1 MPIKF
6 RGRDIGAGPRLFPND
21 AIFPPKEDD
30 ATKILKKKIDVVA
43 KKEKAKEPKLS
54 KKEAMAAATKAA
66 VSGAISELISDKPT
80 KSKVREY
87 MRARAAELS

>member
-6 RGRDIGAGPRLFPND
+6 RGRDTGAGPRLFPND
-21 AIFPPKEDD
+21 AIFPPKEDV
-30 ATKILKKKIDVVA
+30 ATKILKKKMDVVA
-43 KKEKAKEPKLS
+43 KKAEPKLS

-87 MRARAAELS
+87 MRARAAELA